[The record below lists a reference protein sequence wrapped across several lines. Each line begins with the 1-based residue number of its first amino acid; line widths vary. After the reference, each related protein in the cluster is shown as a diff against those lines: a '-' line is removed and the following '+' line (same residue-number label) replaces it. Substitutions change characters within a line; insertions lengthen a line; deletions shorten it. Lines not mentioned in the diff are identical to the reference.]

1 MKKSNLAK
9 RGPQDVNQ
17 LSSQPDKVG
26 WIRKFCGK
34 GIFREIWKNRFVIL
48 RGDHLYISEKEVK
61 DERKVQELF
70 DLADYERSEELRK
83 AKSRSKKNH
92 SRFTLLRCKQPGN
105 MVPNLV
111 FLAVSPEEKES
122 WVNAL
127 NTAIIKAKNRIFDEV
142 TIEEDS
148 VLVHPTRDRVK
159 IPHARRLPTRGH
171 LMAVAS
177 TSSDGMLTLDL
188 VHEEDGSTPD
198 DEEEGF
204 WENNF
209 RVDLDKRTT
218 GRQRSGTDV
227 SKLCVTTRDPRVPKT
242 GSLPRGSEL
251 SWGRAH
257 HLEAQ
262 SHTPQPGKRFS
273 AQGRSRC
280 ASMDEVLSS
289 RPVRGVLRPRPTD
302 EPVQPVGQLQSLIA
316 QKMQRAQE
324 LLEEMRLEELQHA
337 KGIDSPYLKGIDS
350 PRLHHLR
357 GSESPHSRASGSP
370 RSKNSDSPRLRVKDS
385 PRLKGKDSPRMKGK
399 KSRSKGTDSPHSKSD
414 DSPNLRGKDSPR
426 LRVTDSP
433 RLRAADSSR
442 FMETHSPSLKGS
454 ESPRLKNIGSPFSKS
469 FDSSSLKDSVSPRI
483 KDTDSPVLRGKDSL
497 NIIGKNSQSLKSI
510 GSTCPKG
517 ADSPH
522 LKGANSPRLKGADS
536 LRLKGNDS
544 PHSKSAHSLI
554 SDCDLE
560 SRRAEA
566 ERLLQEAVSSW
577 RQAKEV
583 LEEVKEL
590 QTQSLNRRSEKK
602 TMERPPTPPQDY
614 RLGDQ

>member
-105 MVPNLV
+105 M
-111 FLAVSPEEKES
+111 
-122 WVNAL
+122 
-127 NTAIIKAKNRIFDEV
+127 V

-517 ADSPH
+517 ADSPR
-522 LKGANSPRLKGADS
+522 LKGADSPRLKGADP

-590 QTQSLNRRSEKK
+590 QTQSLNRSSEKK

>member
-34 GIFREIWKNRFVIL
+34 GIFREIWKTRFVIL

-127 NTAIIKAKNRIFDEV
+127 NTAIIEAKNRIFDEV

-414 DSPNLRGKDSPR
+414 DSPNLRGKDSPVSGLLTLPVSGLLILPVSWKHTR
-426 LRVTDSP
+426 QV
-433 RLRAADSSR
+433 
-442 FMETHSPSLKGS
+442 KGS

-469 FDSSSLKDSVSPRI
+469 FDSSSLKDSVSPRM

-517 ADSPH
+517 ADSPR
-522 LKGANSPRLKGADS
+522 LKGADSPRLKGADS

-602 TMERPPTPPQDY
+602 TLERPPTPPQDY